1 MRIRVLAAVATAI
14 TTAALTVPGPAAAS
28 GPDGP
33 CAAGEDNSGQ
43 ITSVQNNGGGSITV
57 SAWLRYCSPS
67 STWEFSGLPAFGV
80 HRTVAGDALDA
91 DVAGAAFSTARGYQ
105 EVTRTL
111 RLSTAN
117 VTDVCVHPGE
127 CPCTAGL
134 CGPTRTGQVCG
145 SPSARPMITGSAC
158 SGMYPRT
165 RTRVAG
171 TVGAVRTRRRWA
183 AAKARA

>member
-127 CPCTAGL
+127 WSVHCWTVRTYPDGAG
-134 CGPTRTGQVCG
+134 V
-145 SPSARPMITGSAC
+145 
-158 SGMYPRT
+158 
-165 RTRVAG
+165 RVA
-171 TVGAVRTRRRWA
+171 VGAPNDHRLSMFGHVPQDPDPGCGNCWGGPDA
-183 AAKARA
+183 PPVGGGKG